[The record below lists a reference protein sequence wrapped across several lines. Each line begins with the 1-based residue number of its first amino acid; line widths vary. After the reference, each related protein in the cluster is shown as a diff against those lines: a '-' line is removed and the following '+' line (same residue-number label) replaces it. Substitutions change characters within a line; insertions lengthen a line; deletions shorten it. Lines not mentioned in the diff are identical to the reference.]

1 MDFKEYLHGL
11 KISLSSS
18 VFSVRCHSKRRLMIW
33 KIWHL
38 SEFKHPY
45 NKQLS
50 VNELDFVWDCVARS
64 QMPDQPAYQHKLII
78 MPLMCS
84 AIATSRISY
93 YVYQGIHYNCWCAD
107 CRVDIVIFGS
117 LKKIEPSR
125 LVIGLDT
132 LKLCW
137 DGSFCSKTK
146 TNHIVMEMSFVR
158 YLPIIAHC
166 FVIEIQPRGRS
177 GPNHLSACYFGVNI
191 SIETNSEDIH
201 GQNVALFGFACWKS
215 LEIQYACASSIK
227 VAIFIPWWIHC

>member
-50 VNELDFVWDCVARS
+50 VNEMDFVWDCVARS

-84 AIATSRISY
+84 AIATSRITY
-93 YVYQGIHYNCWCAD
+93 YVYQGIHYNCWCAELILLSS
-107 CRVDIVIFGS
+107 VLF
-117 LKKIEPSR
+117 KKNRTIKAR
-125 LVIGLDT
+125 NWIDT
-132 LKLCW
+132 LKLCC
-137 DGSFCSKTK
+137 DGSFWSRTK
-146 TNHIVMEMSFVR
+146 KS
-158 YLPIIAHC
+158 HC
-166 FVIEIQPRGRS
+166 YGNEFCQIFAYHS
-177 GPNHLSACYFGVNI
+177 TLLCYWNSA
-191 SIETNSEDIH
+191 
-201 GQNVALFGFACWKS
+201 
-215 LEIQYACASSIK
+215 
-227 VAIFIPWWIHC
+227 